1 MPPSVSIRAFAL
13 LLLASPVAALACS
26 GQLHIEVEEASVYT
40 LDHAA
45 IAAAQPGLADCAAS
59 DLVLSHR
66 GKDVPLRVVAA
77 GERFS
82 DGDRIEWV
90 GQRLHGPMSW
100 FDAYSVENVYLLGA
114 APGAHARMRDADA
127 PDGAG
132 AVDGRAPLQ
141 RALHLEQENLM
152 IRLDQR
158 QQKPGEEPDV
168 WQWAKLTHVDP
179 KPFTTSFDL
188 PDLEAGATGARLV
201 LGFRGL
207 SEVRLPPRHAGDK
220 PSDHEVRIELNGRA
234 LAPLAWDGRDE
245 HTLELEIPA
254 GLLRAER
261 NALVLSVPRRA
272 TPWNASTDLVD
283 VVMFNWLE
291 ARYPVSGNLDA
302 SSLPLSVR
310 DASGAPLVL
319 RHAESEAPALY
330 GSDGVRRPA
339 RAVGGGRHAYA
350 TAAPDVQLFPA
361 TRASMAKPLALRA
374 VRGEQWR
381 APAQGYDYLIV
392 SHPRLIDAIEP
403 LAAFHRKRGLDV
415 AVIDIDAVYDQYNH
429 GITHPQ
435 AIRNLVDAA
444 YHRWPKK
451 PRFLLLVGDSSFDIR
466 HETYNDLAYAK
477 WTNQEL
483 LFPGHFGSVPGG
495 KYENAPEKLADRNL
509 IPTWQYPSPEGQSA
523 SDNWFAA
530 VDGDDW
536 HPVVA
541 VGRLPVVEPEEVAGI
556 VEKTIQ
562 YMSTPQFGAW
572 RRDVMFIT
580 DEIDSF
586 KRASDEI
593 ATALGE
599 QGFVADKV
607 YANPAVE
614 ENAAH
619 QRAIQDGIDEGR
631 LLVHFIGHGG
641 RYIWRTGPPD
651 LKKNQDLF
659 TLDDVGRLANGA
671 RMPMV
676 LSMTCYSAPFDNPTE
691 DSIGERFLREK
702 DKGAIAVFAASW
714 RNSPSPAYSKGVIEE
729 LLVPG
734 ATIGEAIVR
743 AKKRSND
750 RTLVEMYNLLGD
762 PAVVLERPRD
772 EARLALDGD
781 RWNRGVLVDL
791 GQAAF
796 AGKVTVDWLGAQG
809 ARLSSTTFTANT
821 PRFRL
826 ALPAQAESVR
836 VYAVAPTT
844 GRDAVGSLSLKAA
857 AAEAPAPSLLARLAD
872 WWQGEPPRPEPRA
885 RHADTITIAEFDPL
899 PAGASGP
906 GATATAAR

>member
-1 MPPSVSIRAFAL
+1 MPPILSVRALAL
-13 LLLASPVAALACS
+13 LLFATPAAALACS
-26 GQLHIEVEEASVYT
+26 GQLHIAIEDAAVYA

-45 IAAAQPGLADCAAS
+45 IAAAQPGLADCAVG
-59 DLVLSHR
+59 DLVLTQR
-66 GKDVPLRVVAA
+66 GEEVPLRVVAA
-77 GERFS
+77 GERFTA
-82 DGDRIEWV
+82 GDHIEWI
-90 GQRLHGPMSW
+90 GRRLHGPMSW

-114 APGAHARMRDADA
+114 APGAHARMREAE
-127 PDGAG
+127 PSGN
-132 AVDGRAPLQ
+132 GRAALQ
-141 RALHLEQENLM
+141 RVLHLEQENLM

-179 KPFTTSFDL
+179 QPFEARFDL
-188 PDLEAGATGARLV
+188 PDLDARADRARLA
-201 LGFRGL
+201 LSFRAL
-207 SEVRLPPRHAGDK
+207 SELRRPPRYDGDK
-220 PSDHEVRIELNGRA
+220 PADHVVEVAVNGRA
-234 LAPLAWDGRDE
+234 LPPLAWDGRDE
-245 HTLELEIPA
+245 HEVDLVIPHGLLKPA
-254 GLLRAER
+254 GNTLTLR
-261 NALVLSVPRRA
+261 VPKRA
-272 TPWNASTDLVD
+272 APWNASVQVVD
-283 VVMFNWLE
+283 VVMFNWLG
-291 ARYPVSGNLDA
+291 ARYPLTGSLDA
-302 SSLPLSVR
+302 SVLPLSVR
-310 DASGAPLVL
+310 DGVAAPLQLAWSGAQP
-319 RHAESEAPALY
+319 PALY
-330 GSDGVRRPA
+330 GSDGVHRPA
-339 RAVGGGRHAYA
+339 RSLAPGRLAF
-350 TAAPDVQLFPA
+350 AAAEAGVELFPA
-361 TRASMAKPLALRA
+361 TPGSLAKPIALRA
-374 VRGEQWR
+374 VRGEEWR

-392 SHPRLIDAIEP
+392 AHPRLIEAIKP
-403 LAAFHRKRGLDV
+403 LADFHRGRGLDV
-415 AVIDIDAVYDQYNH
+415 AIIDVDSVYDQFNH

-435 AIRNLVDAA
+435 AVRNLVDAA

-495 KYENAPEKLADRNL
+495 KYENAPKKLADRNL

-541 VGRLPVVEPEEVAGI
+541 VGRLPVVEPDEVAGI
-556 VEKTIQ
+556 VEKTID
-562 YMSTPQFGAW
+562 YMSKPQFGAW

-586 KRASDEI
+586 KRASDQI

-659 TLDDVGRLANGA
+659 TLDDVGRLDNGA

-729 LLVPG
+729 LLAPG

-743 AKKRSND
+743 AKKRSHD

-791 GQAAF
+791 AQPGF
-796 AGKVTVDWLGAQG
+796 KGNVTVDWLDEAGAK
-809 ARLSSTTFTANT
+809 LSSATYRANDS
-821 PRFRL
+821 RFRL
-826 ALPAQAESVR
+826 AMPPKAAAVR
-836 VYAVAPTT
+836 VYAASPST
-844 GRDAVGSLSLKAA
+844 GRDAVGSLALDTTSARATPAKA
-857 AAEAPAPSLLARLAD
+857 LLARLAHGWNND
-872 WWQGEPPRPEPRA
+872 YTPRQ
-885 RHADTITIAEFDPL
+885 RHPDTITVGEFEPL
-899 PAGASGP
+899 PDAAAAGSSAAAS
-906 GATATAAR
+906 AH

>member
-1 MPPSVSIRAFAL
+1 MPPRLCARALAL
-13 LLLASPVAALACS
+13 LLFATPVAALACS
-26 GQLHIEVEEASVYT
+26 GQLHIEIEDAAVYA

-45 IAAAQPGLADCAAS
+45 IAAAQPGLADCAVA
-59 DLVLSHR
+59 DLVLTQR
-66 GKDVPLRVVAA
+66 GEDVPLRVVAA
-77 GERFS
+77 GERFAA
-82 DGDRIEWV
+82 GDHIEWI
-90 GQRLHGPMSW
+90 GRRLHGPMSW

-114 APGAHARMRDADA
+114 APGAHARMRDAE
-127 PDGAG
+127 PSGN
-132 AVDGRAPLQ
+132 GRAALQ
-141 RALHLEQENLM
+141 RVLHLEQENLM

-158 QQKPGEEPDV
+158 QQQPGEEPDV

-179 KPFTTSFDL
+179 QPFEARFDL
-188 PDLEAGATGARLV
+188 PDLDPRADGARIS
-201 LGFRGL
+201 LGFRAL
-207 SEVRLPPRHAGDK
+207 SELRRPPRHVGDK
-220 PSDHEVRIELNGRA
+220 PADHVVEVAVNGRA

-245 HTLELEIPA
+245 HTVELAIPRGVLRPA
-254 GLLRAER
+254 GNTLTLR
-261 NALVLSVPRRA
+261 VPKRA
-272 TPWNASTDLVD
+272 TPWNASAQVVD
-283 VVMFNWLE
+283 VVMFNGLD
-291 ARYPVSGNLDA
+291 ARYPLAGSLDA
-302 SSLPLSVR
+302 SVLPLSVR
-310 DASGAPLVL
+310 DGAASPLQL
-319 RHAESEAPALY
+319 GWSGTQPPALY
-330 GSDGVRRPA
+330 GSDGVRRAA
-339 RAVGGGRHAYA
+339 RAIGPGRLAF
-350 TAAPDVQLFPA
+350 APAGEGVELFPA
-361 TRASMAKPLALRA
+361 TPDTLARPLALRA
-374 VRGEQWR
+374 VRGEEWR

-392 SHPRLIDAIEP
+392 AHPRLVEAIEP

-415 AVIDIDAVYDQYNH
+415 AIIDVDSVYDQFNH

-435 AIRNLVDAA
+435 AVRNLVDAA

-495 KYENAPEKLADRNL
+495 KYENAPKKLADRNL

-556 VEKTIQ
+556 VAKTID
-562 YMSTPQFGAW
+562 YMTKPQFGAW

-586 KRASDEI
+586 KRASNEI

-659 TLDDVGRLANGA
+659 TLDDVGRLDNGA

-743 AKKRSND
+743 AKKRSQD

-772 EARLALDGD
+772 EARLALGGD
-781 RWNRGVLVDL
+781 RWDRGVLVDL
-791 GQAAF
+791 AQPGF
-796 AGKVTVDWLGAQG
+796 EGHVTVDWLDDAGAK
-809 ARLSSTTFTANT
+809 LSSMTYRVNDT
-821 PRFRL
+821 RFRL
-826 ALPAQAESVR
+826 AMPPKAAAVR
-836 VYAVAPTT
+836 VYAASPST
-844 GRDAVGSLSLKAA
+844 GRDAVGSLALVDASAGA
-857 AAEAPAPSLLARLAD
+857 SPAKVLLARLAH
-872 WWQGEPPRPEPRA
+872 WWNNDYTPRQHHP
-885 RHADTITIAEFDPL
+885 DTITIAEFEPL
-899 PAGASGP
+899 SEAAAGGSS
-906 GATATAAR
+906 AAVAAH

>member
-1 MPPSVSIRAFAL
+1 MLPRVSIRALAL
-13 LLLASPVAALACS
+13 LLFATPVAALACS
-26 GQLHIEVEEASVYT
+26 GQLHVEIEEAAVYT

-59 DLVLSHR
+59 DLVLTQR
-66 GKDVPLRVVAA
+66 GEEVPLRVVAA
-77 GERFS
+77 GERFA
-82 DGDRIEWV
+82 DGDRIEWL
-90 GQRLHGPMSW
+90 GRRLHGPMSW

-114 APGAHARMRDADA
+114 APGTHARMRDVE
-127 PDGAG
+127 PSGE
-132 AVDGRAPLQ
+132 GRAAVQ
-141 RALHLEQENLM
+141 RELHLEQENLM

-179 KPFTTSFDL
+179 KPFEARFDL
-188 PDLEAGATGARLV
+188 PDLDPRTDGARFV
-201 LGFRGL
+201 LGFRAL
-207 SEVRLPPRHAGDK
+207 SELRRPPRYDGDK
-220 PSDHEVRIELNGRA
+220 PADHVVEVAINGRA
-234 LAPLAWDGRDE
+234 LAPISWDGRDE
-245 HTLELEIPA
+245 QRVE
-254 GLLRAER
+254 
-261 NALVLSVPRRA
+261 LSVPPGLLKAGDNVLTLRVPKRA
-272 TPWNASTDLVD
+272 TPWNTSAQVVD
-283 VVMFNWLE
+283 VVMFNWLD
-291 ARYPVSGNLDA
+291 ARYPLAGNLDA
-302 SSLPLSVR
+302 STLPLSVR
-310 DASGAPLVL
+310 GGTQAPLQLGWSGEPV
-319 RHAESEAPALY
+319 PALY

-339 RAVGGGRHAYA
+339 RPIGAGRHAF
-350 TAAPDVQLFPA
+350 AAAAAGVELFPA
-361 TRASMAKPLALRA
+361 TPATLAQPLALRA
-374 VRGEQWR
+374 VRGDEWR
-381 APAQGYDYLIV
+381 QPAQGYDYLIV
-392 SHPRLIDAIEP
+392 AHPRLIEAIEP
-403 LAAFHRKRGLDV
+403 LADFHRKRGLDV
-415 AVIDIDAVYDQYNH
+415 AIIDIDSVYDQFNH

-495 KYENAPEKLADRNL
+495 KYENAPKKLADRNL

-556 VEKTIQ
+556 VEKTID
-562 YMSTPQFGAW
+562 YMSKPQFGAW

-586 KRASDEI
+586 KRASDQI

-659 TLDDVGRLANGA
+659 TLDDVGRLDNGA

-743 AKKRSND
+743 AKKRSQD

-781 RWNRGVLVDL
+781 RWRRGVLVDL
-791 GQAAF
+791 AQPGF
-796 AGKVTVDWLGAQG
+796 EGNVTVDWLDDAGAK
-809 ARLSSTTFTANT
+809 LSSSTYRANDA
-821 PRFRL
+821 RFRL
-826 ALPAQAESVR
+826 LPPPKAAAVR
-836 VYAVAPTT
+836 VYAASPTS
-844 GRDAVGSLSLKAA
+844 GRDAVGSLSLEDARADATPAKA
-857 AAEAPAPSLLARLAD
+857 LLARLLH
-872 WWQGEPPRPEPRA
+872 WWSNDYEPRTPQ
-885 RHADTITIAEFDPL
+885 ADTITIGEFEPQREG
-899 PAGASGP
+899 AANGASG
-906 GATATAAR
+906 AAAAASH

>member
-1 MPPSVSIRAFAL
+1 MPPSVSIRALAL

-59 DLVLSHR
+59 DLVLTHR
-66 GKDVPLRVVAA
+66 GKDVPLRVVAT
-77 GERFS
+77 GERFAA
-82 DGDRIEWV
+82 GDRIEWV
-90 GQRLHGPMSW
+90 GQRLHGPISW

-127 PDGAG
+127 PDGVRSAG
-132 AVDGRAPLQ
+132 GRAPLQ

-179 KPFTTSFDL
+179 APFTTSFDL
-188 PDLEAGATGARLV
+188 PDLEPGAAGARLV
-201 LGFRGL
+201 LAFRGL
-207 SEVRLPPRHAGDK
+207 SEVRLPPRQLGDK
-220 PSDHEVRIELNGRA
+220 PTDHEVRIELNGRA
-234 LAPLAWDGRDE
+234 LAPLAWDGRDA

-261 NALVLSVPRRA
+261 NALVLRVPKRA
-272 TPWNASTDLVD
+272 TPWNASADLVD

-291 ARYPVSGNLDA
+291 ARYPVTGNLDA

-310 DASGAPLVL
+310 GASKAPLEL
-319 RHAESEAPALY
+319 RHAGGETPALY

-339 RAVGGGRHAYA
+339 RALGGGRHAYA
-350 TAAPDVQLFPA
+350 TAEAEVELFPA
-361 TRASMAKPLALRA
+361 TRGTLARPLALRA
-374 VRGEQWR
+374 ARGEQWR

-392 SHPRLIDAIEP
+392 SHPRLIEAIEP
-403 LAAFHRKRGLDV
+403 LAAFHRARGLDV

-477 WTNQEL
+477 WTNREL

-562 YMSTPQFGAW
+562 YMSTPQFGPW

-599 QGFVADKV
+599 QGFIADKV
-607 YANPAVE
+607 YANPSVE

-796 AGKVTVDWLGAQG
+796 AGKVTVDWLDGKG
-809 ARLSSTTFTANT
+809 TRLSSTTFAANT

-826 ALPAQAESVR
+826 ALPAEAESVR
-836 VYAVAPTT
+836 VYAAAPTT

-857 AAEAPAPSLLARLAD
+857 AEASVPSLIARFAH
-872 WWQGEPPRPEPRA
+872 WWKDDPPRPEARA
-885 RHADTITIAEFDPL
+885 RHADTITIAEFEPL

-906 GATATAAR
+906 GAAATAAR